1 VCTRRKTSILKKS
14 DWSNIVRYRT
24 KETDMSATPQIT
36 GKVTVNITLN
46 NQQGGNVYSRVST
59 PPTALQTFPVFGNEL
74 LTALNL
80 SIPPGGVSVTL
91 PSGSGATVEVIATS
105 LADGIATY
113 TFVPD
118 PNNQLNAGQNV
129 SVVNCVNNAVFNI
142 TNGVIL
148 NVNGNQFTVAVS
160 NADIGY
166 AAEYVATATTSGI
179 SMLYLRNAG
188 PNTINITWTPSG
200 GTTEAILPLPAG
212 GTVTLTFPNANSGIV
227 ALSFSSD
234 TLASA
239 EVTNVALT
247 NSVATL
253 TTATYHGFSV
263 GELVTTTGITNNS
276 NLFNVTAQLITAVT
290 PTTFSFALYHANV
303 TSAAATGTSPE
314 ATVASVPTVNSQV
327 EYALLA

>member
-1 VCTRRKTSILKKS
+1 
-14 DWSNIVRYRT
+14 
-24 KETDMSATPQIT
+24 MSATPQIT

-80 SIPPGGVSVTL
+80 SVPPGGVSVTL
-91 PSGSGATVEVIATS
+91 PSGSGSTVEVVATS

-113 TFVPD
+113 TYTLD
-118 PNNQLNAGQNV
+118 PNNPLVAGQNV
-129 SVVNCVNNAVFNI
+129 SVVNCVNNSVFNI
-142 TNGVIL
+142 TNAVIL
-148 NVNGNQFTVAVS
+148 NVNGDQFTVAIS
-160 NADIGY
+160 NADIGQ
-166 AAEYVATATTSGI
+166 ATEYVATASTSGI

-188 PNTINITWTPSG
+188 PNTVNVTWTPSG
-200 GTTEAILPLPAG
+200 GNSEAILPLPAG
-212 GTVTLTFPNANSGIV
+212 GTVTLTFPNANSGIT

-234 TLASA
+234 ILASA

-247 NSVATL
+247 TDVATL

-290 PTTFSFALYHANV
+290 PTTFSFVLVHGNV
-303 TSAAATGTSPE
+303 ASTAATGTSPE